1 MRATMRA
8 RDDEAQLAASAAK
21 GDARAFEQLVLM
33 HEARVRSYLAR
44 VVGAAD
50 ADDVAQDAFVKA
62 WLALPRR
69 RDDGRFAPWL
79 MSIAWTAGLDHLRKR
94 RRGEARD
101 HAWHEAGDGESHPPG
116 TARIEL
122 ERALSAL
129 DPKERSALVLTEGHG
144 WSHSEAAGIMGV
156 PLGTL
161 KSAALRAKAKVLA
174 ALEGGDA

>member
-1 MRATMRA
+1 MRASS
-8 RDDEAQLAASAAK
+8 DGEAQLAASAAK

-44 VVGAAD
+44 VVGPAD

-62 WLALPRR
+62 WLGLPRR
-69 RDDGRFAPWL
+69 RDDSRFGAWL
-79 MSIAWTAGLDHLRKR
+79 MAVAWNVGLDHLRKA
-94 RRGEARD
+94 RRGQARD
-101 HAWHEAGDGESHPPG
+101 FAWHEAGNGESPPPG

-122 ERALSAL
+122 ERALAAL
-129 DPKERSALVLTEGHG
+129 EPNERSALVLTEGHG

-161 KSAALRAKAKVLA
+161 KSTVLRARNKVLA
-174 ALEGGDA
+174 ALNGEPA